1 MIHLENITKSF
12 ANGSEQMLALKG
24 VSLHIEAGEFI
35 AIVGQSGS
43 GKSTLMNIIGCL
55 DTLTS
60 GSYKLGGKD
69 ITHFSPD
76 ELSELRLK
84 KFGFIFQR
92 YNLISANNALE
103 NVALPAIYAGSHKD
117 ERTARALELLDMLGL
132 KGKEYQNPNK
142 LSGGQQQRV
151 SIARALM
158 NGGEILL
165 CDEPTGALDSAS
177 GEMVLKI
184 LKELNAKGHTIIMVT
199 HDKGIASHANRIIEI
214 KDGEIICDEKKDAKL
229 AKLEPPKLTYSNNLS
244 ALKAELSESFAMS
257 IGAIKAHKL
266 RSFLTMLG
274 IIIGITSV
282 ICVVALAKGS
292 QESIIESI
300 NKMGTNTIQINPGR
314 GPGDRNSAKVKR
326 FNVDDAKMLEELDFI
341 DYASPIMTT
350 GAELIYANKSSTG
363 LARAGNEKILQISGV
378 ELQSGRNFT
387 KEDVLNSASVM
398 IIDHNTK
405 KEFFQTLKDDEVIG
419 QNIIFAGHPFSIIGI
434 AKKDEG
440 PFGDTT
446 LSVYLPYTTVTNRL
460 TGDYNLRQIIVSI
473 KNNIN
478 SQLAEQAIS
487 DILLARRGA
496 RDFHMRNSDTI
507 LQTIKATTD
516 TMGLLISGVALI
528 SLLVGGI
535 GVMNIMLVS
544 VIERTKEI
552 GVRMAI
558 GAKGKNI
565 MLQFL
570 IEAVLLCALG
580 GAVGV
585 ALAFA
590 IGWLINLSGIVSMI
604 FSLSSVLVAFGISS
618 AIGIIFGYMPA
629 KSASRLNPIDALQR
643 E

>member
-214 KDGEIICDEKKDAKL
+214 KDGQIICDEKKDAKL

-244 ALKAELSESFAMS
+244 ALKAELSESLAMS

-405 KEFFQTLKDDEVIG
+405 KEFFSALKDDEVIG

-473 KNNIN
+473 KNNVN

-544 VIERTKEI
+544 VVERTKEI

-570 IEAVLLCALG
+570 IEAVLLCAFG

>member
-103 NVALPAIYAGSHKD
+103 NVALPAIYAGSQKD

-214 KDGEIICDEKKDAKL
+214 KDGQIICDEKKDAKL
-229 AKLEPPKLTYSNNLS
+229 VKLKTPKLTYSNNLS
-244 ALKAELSESFAMS
+244 ALKAELSESLAMS

-300 NKMGTNTIQINPGR
+300 NKMGTSTIQINPGR

-326 FNVDDAKMLEELDFI
+326 FNVDDAKMLEKLDFV
-341 DYASPIMTT
+341 DYASPIMRAN
-350 GAELIYANKSSTG
+350 AELIYANKSSTG

-378 ELQSGRNFT
+378 ELESGRNFT

-398 IIDHNTK
+398 IIDQNTK
-405 KEFFQTLKDDEVIG
+405 KEFFQALKDDEVIG

>member
-214 KDGEIICDEKKDAKL
+214 KDGQIICDEKKDAKL
-229 AKLEPPKLTYSNNLS
+229 AKLKTPKLTYSNNLS
-244 ALKAELSESFAMS
+244 ALKAELSESLAMS

-378 ELQSGRNFT
+378 ELESGRNFT

-398 IIDHNTK
+398 IIDQNTK
-405 KEFFQTLKDDEVIG
+405 KEFFSALKDDEVIG

-473 KNNIN
+473 KNNVN

>member
-214 KDGEIICDEKKDAKL
+214 KDGQIICDEKKDAKL
-229 AKLEPPKLTYSNNLS
+229 AKLKTPKLTYSNNLS
-244 ALKAELSESFAMS
+244 ALKAELSESLAMS

-378 ELQSGRNFT
+378 ELESGRNFT

-398 IIDHNTK
+398 IIDQNTK
-405 KEFFQTLKDDEVIG
+405 KEFFQALKDDEVIG

-496 RDFHMRNSDTI
+496 RDFHMYNSDTI

-580 GAVGV
+580 GAAGV

-590 IGWLINLSGIVSMI
+590 IGWLINLSGIASMI

>member
-1 MIHLENITKSF
+1 
-12 ANGSEQMLALKG
+12 
-24 VSLHIEAGEFI
+24 
-35 AIVGQSGS
+35 
-43 GKSTLMNIIGCL
+43 
-55 DTLTS
+55 
-60 GSYKLGGKD
+60 
-69 ITHFSPD
+69 
-76 ELSELRLK
+76 
-84 KFGFIFQR
+84 
-92 YNLISANNALE
+92 
-103 NVALPAIYAGSHKD
+103 
-117 ERTARALELLDMLGL
+117 
-132 KGKEYQNPNK
+132 
-142 LSGGQQQRV
+142 
-151 SIARALM
+151 
-158 NGGEILL
+158 
-165 CDEPTGALDSAS
+165 
-177 GEMVLKI
+177 
-184 LKELNAKGHTIIMVT
+184 
-199 HDKGIASHANRIIEI
+199 
-214 KDGEIICDEKKDAKL
+214 
-229 AKLEPPKLTYSNNLS
+229 
-244 ALKAELSESFAMS
+244 MS

-300 NKMGTNTIQINPGR
+300 NKIGTSTIQINSGR

-405 KEFFQTLKDDEVIG
+405 KEFFSALKDDEVIG

-473 KNNIN
+473 KNNVN

>member
-214 KDGEIICDEKKDAKL
+214 KDGQIICDEKKDAKL
-229 AKLEPPKLTYSNNLS
+229 AKLKTPKLTYSNNLS
-244 ALKAELSESFAMS
+244 ALKAELSESLAMS

-398 IIDHNTK
+398 IIDQNTK
-405 KEFFQTLKDDEVIG
+405 KEFFQALKDDDVIG

>member
-92 YNLISANNALE
+92 YNLISANNALD

-214 KDGEIICDEKKDAKL
+214 KDGQIICDEKKDAKL
-229 AKLEPPKLTYSNNLS
+229 AKLKTPKLTYSNNLS
-244 ALKAELSESFAMS
+244 ALKAELSESLAMS

-378 ELQSGRNFT
+378 ELESGRNFT

-398 IIDHNTK
+398 IIDQNTK
-405 KEFFQTLKDDEVIG
+405 KEFFSALKDDEVIG

-558 GAKGKNI
+558 GAKGQNI

-570 IEAVLLCALG
+570 IEAVILCALG

-585 ALAFA
+585 ALAFT

>member
-214 KDGEIICDEKKDAKL
+214 KDGQIICDEKKDAKL

-244 ALKAELSESFAMS
+244 ALKAELSESLAMS

-326 FNVDDAKMLEELDFI
+326 FNVDDAKMLEKLDFV
-341 DYASPIMTT
+341 DYASPIMRAN
-350 GAELIYANKSSTG
+350 AELIYANKSSTG
-363 LARAGNEKILQISGV
+363 IARAGNEKILQISGV
-378 ELQSGRNFT
+378 ELESGRNFT

-398 IIDHNTK
+398 IIDQNTK
-405 KEFFQTLKDDEVIG
+405 KEFFQALKDDEVIG

>member
-214 KDGEIICDEKKDAKL
+214 KDGQIICDEKKDAKL

-300 NKMGTNTIQINPGR
+300 NKIGTSTIQINSGR

-378 ELQSGRNFT
+378 ELESGRNFT

-398 IIDHNTK
+398 IIDQNTK
-405 KEFFQTLKDDEVIG
+405 KEFFQALKDDDVIG

-473 KNNIN
+473 KNNVN

-496 RDFHMRNSDTI
+496 RDFHMYNSDTI

-516 TMGLLISGVALI
+516 TMSLLISGVALI

>member
-214 KDGEIICDEKKDAKL
+214 KDGQIICDEKKDAKL

-378 ELQSGRNFT
+378 ELESGRNFT

-398 IIDHNTK
+398 IIDQNTK
-405 KEFFQTLKDDEVIG
+405 KEFFQALKDDEVIG

-473 KNNIN
+473 KNNVN

>member
-214 KDGEIICDEKKDAKL
+214 KDGQIICDEKKDAKL
-229 AKLEPPKLTYSNNLS
+229 AKLKTPKLTYSNNLS
-244 ALKAELSESFAMS
+244 ALKAELSESLAMS

-326 FNVDDAKMLEELDFI
+326 FNVDDAKMLEKLDFV
-341 DYASPIMTT
+341 DYASPIMRAN
-350 GAELIYANKSSTG
+350 AELIYANKSSTG

-378 ELQSGRNFT
+378 ELESGRNFT

-398 IIDHNTK
+398 IIDQNTK
-405 KEFFQTLKDDEVIG
+405 KEFFQALKDDEVIG

>member
-214 KDGEIICDEKKDAKL
+214 KDGQIICDEKKDAKL
-229 AKLEPPKLTYSNNLS
+229 AKLKTPKLTYSNNLS
-244 ALKAELSESFAMS
+244 ALKAELSESLAMS

-326 FNVDDAKMLEELDFI
+326 FNVDDAKMLEKLDFV

-378 ELQSGRNFT
+378 ELESGRNFT

-398 IIDHNTK
+398 IIDQNTK
-405 KEFFQTLKDDEVIG
+405 KEFFQALKDDEVIG

-558 GAKGKNI
+558 GAKGHNI

>member
-103 NVALPAIYAGSHKD
+103 NVALPAIYAGSQKD

-214 KDGEIICDEKKDAKL
+214 KDGQIIYDEKKDAKL
-229 AKLEPPKLTYSNNLS
+229 AKLKTPKLTYSNNLS
-244 ALKAELSESFAMS
+244 ALKAELSESLAMS

-326 FNVDDAKMLEELDFI
+326 FNIDDAKMLEKLDFV
-341 DYASPIMTT
+341 DYASPIMRAS
-350 GAELIYANKSSTG
+350 AELIYANKSSTG

-378 ELQSGRNFT
+378 ELESGRNFT

-398 IIDHNTK
+398 IIDQNTK
-405 KEFFQTLKDDEVIG
+405 KEFFQALKDDEVIG

>member
-92 YNLISANNALE
+92 YNLISANNALD

-214 KDGEIICDEKKDAKL
+214 KDGQIICDEKKDAKL
-229 AKLEPPKLTYSNNLS
+229 AKLKTPKLTYSNNLS
-244 ALKAELSESFAMS
+244 ALKAELSESLAMS

-274 IIIGITSV
+274 IIIGITSI

-378 ELQSGRNFT
+378 ELESGRNFT

-398 IIDHNTK
+398 IIDQNTK
-405 KEFFQTLKDDEVIG
+405 KEFFQALKDDEVIG

-496 RDFHMRNSDTI
+496 RDFHMYNSDTI

-544 VIERTKEI
+544 VIERTKGI

-558 GAKGKNI
+558 GAKGQNI

-585 ALAFA
+585 ALAFT

>member
-214 KDGEIICDEKKDAKL
+214 KDGQIICDEKKDAKL

-326 FNVDDAKMLEELDFI
+326 FNVDDAKMLEKLDFV
-341 DYASPIMTT
+341 DYASPIMRAN
-350 GAELIYANKSSTG
+350 AELIYANKSSTG

-378 ELQSGRNFT
+378 ELESGRNFT

-398 IIDHNTK
+398 IIDQNTK
-405 KEFFQTLKDDEVIG
+405 KEFFQALKDDEVIG

>member
-92 YNLISANNALE
+92 YNLISANNALD

-199 HDKGIASHANRIIEI
+199 HDKDIASHANRIIEI

-229 AKLEPPKLTYSNNLS
+229 AKLKTPKLTYSNNLS

-300 NKMGTNTIQINPGR
+300 NKIGTSTIQINSGR

-405 KEFFQTLKDDEVIG
+405 KEFFSALKDDEVIG
-419 QNIIFAGHPFSIIGI
+419 QNIIFAGHPFVIIGI

-496 RDFHMRNSDTI
+496 RDFHMYNSDTI

-516 TMGLLISGVALI
+516 TMSLLISGVALI

-558 GAKGKNI
+558 GAKGHNI

>member
-214 KDGEIICDEKKDAKL
+214 KDGQIICDEKKDAKL

-300 NKMGTNTIQINPGR
+300 NKIGTSTIQINSGR

-405 KEFFQTLKDDEVIG
+405 KEFFSALKDDEVIG

-496 RDFHMRNSDTI
+496 RDFHMYNSDTI

>member
-214 KDGEIICDEKKDAKL
+214 KDGQIICDEKKD
-229 AKLEPPKLTYSNNLS
+229 
-244 ALKAELSESFAMS
+244 
-257 IGAIKAHKL
+257 AIKAHKL

-326 FNVDDAKMLEELDFI
+326 FNVDDAKMLEKLDFV
-341 DYASPIMTT
+341 DYASPIMRAN
-350 GAELIYANKSSTG
+350 AELIYANKSSTG

-378 ELQSGRNFT
+378 ELESGRNFT

-398 IIDHNTK
+398 IIDQNTK
-405 KEFFQTLKDDEVIG
+405 KEFFQALKDDEVIG

-473 KNNIN
+473 KNNVN

-558 GAKGKNI
+558 GAKGQNI

>member
-214 KDGEIICDEKKDAKL
+214 KDGQIICDEKKDAKL
-229 AKLEPPKLTYSNNLS
+229 AKLKPPKLTYSNNLS
-244 ALKAELSESFAMS
+244 ALKAELSESLAMS

-378 ELQSGRNFT
+378 ELESGRNFT

-398 IIDHNTK
+398 IIDQNTK
-405 KEFFQTLKDDEVIG
+405 KEFFQALKDDEVIG

-570 IEAVLLCALG
+570 IEAVILCALG

>member
-92 YNLISANNALE
+92 YNLISANNALD

-199 HDKGIASHANRIIEI
+199 HDKDIASHANRIIEI
-214 KDGEIICDEKKDAKL
+214 KDGQIISDEKKDAKL
-229 AKLEPPKLTYSNNLS
+229 AKLNTPKLTYSNNLS

-300 NKMGTNTIQINPGR
+300 NKIGTSTIQINSGR
-314 GPGDRNSAKVKR
+314 GPGDRHSAKVKR
-326 FNVDDAKMLEELDFI
+326 FNVDDAKMLEKLDFI
-341 DYASPIMTT
+341 DYASPIMATS
-350 GAELIYANKSSTG
+350 AELIYANKSSTG

-378 ELQSGRNFT
+378 DLQSGRNFT

-398 IIDHNTK
+398 IIDQNTK
-405 KEFFQTLKDDEVIG
+405 KEFFSALTDDEVIG

-473 KNNIN
+473 KNNVN

-496 RDFHMRNSDTI
+496 RDFHMYNSDTI

-558 GAKGKNI
+558 GAKGQNI

>member
-300 NKMGTNTIQINPGR
+300 NKIGTSTIQINSGR

-398 IIDHNTK
+398 IIDQNTK
-405 KEFFQTLKDDEVIG
+405 KEFFSALKDDEVIG

>member
-199 HDKGIASHANRIIEI
+199 HDKSIASHANRIIEI
-214 KDGEIICDEKKDAKL
+214 KDGQIICDEKKDAKL
-229 AKLEPPKLTYSNNLS
+229 VKLKTPKLTYSNNLS
-244 ALKAELSESFAMS
+244 ALKAELSESLAMS

-326 FNVDDAKMLEELDFI
+326 FNVDDAKMLEKLDFV
-341 DYASPIMTT
+341 DYASPIMRTS
-350 GAELIYANKSSTG
+350 AELIYANKSSTG

-378 ELQSGRNFT
+378 ELESGRNFT

-398 IIDHNTK
+398 IIDQNTK
-405 KEFFQTLKDDEVIG
+405 KEFFQALKDDEVIG

>member
-214 KDGEIICDEKKDAKL
+214 KDGQIICDEKKDAKL

-378 ELQSGRNFT
+378 ELESGRNFT

-398 IIDHNTK
+398 IIDQNTK
-405 KEFFQTLKDDEVIG
+405 KEFFSALKDDEVIG

>member
-214 KDGEIICDEKKDAKL
+214 KDGQIICDEKKDAKL

-244 ALKAELSESFAMS
+244 ALKAELSESLAMS

-300 NKMGTNTIQINPGR
+300 NKMGTSTIQINPGR

-326 FNVDDAKMLEELDFI
+326 FNVDDAKMLEKLDFV
-341 DYASPIMTT
+341 DYASPIMRTS
-350 GAELIYANKSSTG
+350 AELIYANKSSTG

-378 ELQSGRNFT
+378 ELESGRNFT

-398 IIDHNTK
+398 IIDQNTK
-405 KEFFQTLKDDEVIG
+405 KEFFQALKDDEVIG

>member
-214 KDGEIICDEKKDAKL
+214 KDGQIICDEKKDAKL

-244 ALKAELSESFAMS
+244 ALKAELSESLAMS

-300 NKMGTNTIQINPGR
+300 NKIGTSTIQINSGR
-314 GPGDRNSAKVKR
+314 GPGDRHSAKVKR
-326 FNVDDAKMLEELDFI
+326 FNVDDAKMLEKLDFI
-341 DYASPIMTT
+341 DYASPIMATS
-350 GAELIYANKSSTG
+350 AELIYANKSSTG

-378 ELQSGRNFT
+378 DLQSGRNFT

-398 IIDHNTK
+398 IIDQNTK
-405 KEFFQTLKDDEVIG
+405 KEFFQALKDDEVIG

>member
-214 KDGEIICDEKKDAKL
+214 KDGQIICDEKKDAKL
-229 AKLEPPKLTYSNNLS
+229 AKLKTPKLTYSNNLS
-244 ALKAELSESFAMS
+244 ALKAELSESLAMS

-326 FNVDDAKMLEELDFI
+326 FNVDDAKMLEKLDFV
-341 DYASPIMTT
+341 DYASPIMRAN
-350 GAELIYANKSSTG
+350 AELIYANKSSTG
-363 LARAGNEKILQISGV
+363 IARAGNEKILQISGV
-378 ELQSGRNFT
+378 ELESGRNFT

-398 IIDHNTK
+398 IIDQNTK
-405 KEFFQTLKDDEVIG
+405 KEFFQALKDDEVIG

-473 KNNIN
+473 KNNVN

>member
-92 YNLISANNALE
+92 YNLISANNALD

-214 KDGEIICDEKKDAKL
+214 KDGQIICDEKKDAKL

-378 ELQSGRNFT
+378 ELESGRNFT

-398 IIDHNTK
+398 IIDQNTK
-405 KEFFQTLKDDEVIG
+405 KEFFSALKDDEVIG

-473 KNNIN
+473 KNNVN

>member
-214 KDGEIICDEKKDAKL
+214 KDGQIICDEKKDAKL
-229 AKLEPPKLTYSNNLS
+229 AKLKTPKLTYSNNLS
-244 ALKAELSESFAMS
+244 ALKAELSESLAMS

-405 KEFFQTLKDDEVIG
+405 KEFFSALKDDEVIG

-473 KNNIN
+473 KNNVN

>member
-214 KDGEIICDEKKDAKL
+214 KDGQIISDEKKDAKL
-229 AKLEPPKLTYSNNLS
+229 AKLKTPKLTYSNNLS
-244 ALKAELSESFAMS
+244 ALKAELSESLAMS

-378 ELQSGRNFT
+378 ELESGRNFT

-398 IIDHNTK
+398 IIDQNTK
-405 KEFFQTLKDDEVIG
+405 KEFFQALKDDEVIG

>member
-92 YNLISANNALE
+92 YNLISANNALD

-165 CDEPTGALDSAS
+165 CDEPTGALDSTS

-214 KDGEIICDEKKDAKL
+214 KDGQIICDEKKDAKL
-229 AKLEPPKLTYSNNLS
+229 AKLKTPKLTYSNNLS

-300 NKMGTNTIQINPGR
+300 NKIGTSTIQINSGR

-378 ELQSGRNFT
+378 ELESGRNFT

-398 IIDHNTK
+398 IIDQNTK
-405 KEFFQTLKDDEVIG
+405 KEFFQALKDDEVIG

-473 KNNIN
+473 KNNVN

-558 GAKGKNI
+558 GAKGQNI

>member
-1 MIHLENITKSF
+1 
-12 ANGSEQMLALKG
+12 
-24 VSLHIEAGEFI
+24 
-35 AIVGQSGS
+35 
-43 GKSTLMNIIGCL
+43 MNIIGCL

-214 KDGEIICDEKKDAKL
+214 KDGQIICDEKKDAKL

-244 ALKAELSESFAMS
+244 ALKAELSESLAMS

-378 ELQSGRNFT
+378 ELESGRNFT

-398 IIDHNTK
+398 IIDQNTK
-405 KEFFQTLKDDEVIG
+405 KEFFQALKDDEVIG

-590 IGWLINLSGIVSMI
+590 IGWLIDFFGIVSMI

>member
-92 YNLISANNALE
+92 YNLISANNALD

-214 KDGEIICDEKKDAKL
+214 KDGQIICDEKKDAKL
-229 AKLEPPKLTYSNNLS
+229 AKLKTPKLTYSNNLS
-244 ALKAELSESFAMS
+244 ALKAELSESLAMS

-378 ELQSGRNFT
+378 ELESGRNFT

-398 IIDHNTK
+398 IIDQNTK
-405 KEFFQTLKDDEVIG
+405 KEFFQALKDDEVIG

>member
-214 KDGEIICDEKKDAKL
+214 KDGQIICDEKKDAKL

-244 ALKAELSESFAMS
+244 ALKAELSESLAMS

-326 FNVDDAKMLEELDFI
+326 FNVDDAKMLEKLDFV
-341 DYASPIMTT
+341 DYASPIM
-350 GAELIYANKSSTG
+350 GANAELIYANKSSTG

-398 IIDHNTK
+398 IIDQNTK
-405 KEFFQTLKDDEVIG
+405 KEFFQALKDDEVIG

>member
-214 KDGEIICDEKKDAKL
+214 KDGQIICDEKKDAKL

-300 NKMGTNTIQINPGR
+300 NKIGTSTIQINSGR

-398 IIDHNTK
+398 IIDQNTK
-405 KEFFQTLKDDEVIG
+405 KEFFQALKDDEVIG

-473 KNNIN
+473 KNNVN

-496 RDFHMRNSDTI
+496 RDFHMYNSDTI

>member
-92 YNLISANNALE
+92 YNLISANNALD

-214 KDGEIICDEKKDAKL
+214 KDGQIICDEKKDAKP
-229 AKLEPPKLTYSNNLS
+229 AKLKTPKLTYSNNLS
-244 ALKAELSESFAMS
+244 ALKAELSESLAMS

-300 NKMGTNTIQINPGR
+300 NKIGTSTIQINSGR
-314 GPGDRNSAKVKR
+314 GPGDRHSAKVKR
-326 FNVDDAKMLEELDFI
+326 FNVDDAKMLEKLDFI

-398 IIDHNTK
+398 IIDQNTK
-405 KEFFQTLKDDEVIG
+405 KEFFQALKDDDVIG

-473 KNNIN
+473 KNNVN

-496 RDFHMRNSDTI
+496 RDFHMYNSDTI

-558 GAKGKNI
+558 GAKGQNI

>member
-92 YNLISANNALE
+92 YNLISANNALD

-214 KDGEIICDEKKDAKL
+214 KDGQIICDEKKDAKL

-300 NKMGTNTIQINPGR
+300 NKIGTSTIQINSGR

-378 ELQSGRNFT
+378 ELESGRNFT

-398 IIDHNTK
+398 IIDQNTK
-405 KEFFQTLKDDEVIG
+405 KEFFQALKDDEVIG

-434 AKKDEG
+434 AKNDEG

-473 KNNIN
+473 KNNVN

-558 GAKGKNI
+558 GAKGQNI

>member
-92 YNLISANNALE
+92 YNLISANNALD

-214 KDGEIICDEKKDAKL
+214 KDGQIICDEKKDAKL

-244 ALKAELSESFAMS
+244 ALKAELSESLAMS

-378 ELQSGRNFT
+378 ELESGRNFT

-398 IIDHNTK
+398 IIDQNTK
-405 KEFFQTLKDDEVIG
+405 KEFFSALKDDEVIG

>member
-214 KDGEIICDEKKDAKL
+214 KDGQIICDEKKDAKL
-229 AKLEPPKLTYSNNLS
+229 AKLKTPKLTYSNNLS
-244 ALKAELSESFAMS
+244 ALKAELSESLAMS

-378 ELQSGRNFT
+378 ELESGRNFT

-398 IIDHNTK
+398 IIDQNTK
-405 KEFFQTLKDDEVIG
+405 KEFFSALKDDEVIG

>member
-92 YNLISANNALE
+92 YNLISANNALD

-214 KDGEIICDEKKDAKL
+214 KDGQIICDEKKDAKL
-229 AKLEPPKLTYSNNLS
+229 AKLKTPKLTYSNNLS
-244 ALKAELSESFAMS
+244 ALKAELSESLAMS

-300 NKMGTNTIQINPGR
+300 NKIGTSTIQINSGR

-378 ELQSGRNFT
+378 ELESGRNFT

-398 IIDHNTK
+398 IIDQNTK
-405 KEFFQTLKDDEVIG
+405 KEFFQALKDDEVIG

-473 KNNIN
+473 KNNVN

-496 RDFHMRNSDTI
+496 RDFHMYNSDTI

-570 IEAVLLCALG
+570 IEAVLLCAFG